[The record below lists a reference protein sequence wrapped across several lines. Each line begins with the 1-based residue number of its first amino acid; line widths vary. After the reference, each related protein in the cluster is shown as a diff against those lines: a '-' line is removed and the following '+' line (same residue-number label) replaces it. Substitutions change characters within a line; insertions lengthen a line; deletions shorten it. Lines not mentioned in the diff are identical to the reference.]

1 MEENSLESRVSKLEW
16 SLDKQTE
23 DINHLS
29 ETMDR
34 LKKSLYG
41 IERTLIQ
48 IRWFAMGG
56 IALYIADQF
65 GLTKI
70 LQLIS

>member
-1 MEENSLESRVSKLEW
+1 MEDNSLESRINKLEW
-16 SLDKQTE
+16 SLDKQRE

-29 ETMDR
+29 ETTDR

-65 GLTKI
+65 GLTKV
-70 LQLIS
+70 LQLLG